1 MSRHLLVFAAGV
13 GVDQSPAASQAGEAR
28 GAAGITQGAAS

>member
-1 MSRHLLVFAAGV
+1 MTSHLLAFAAGV
-13 GVDQSPAASQAGEAR
+13 GVYQSPAASQAGEAR